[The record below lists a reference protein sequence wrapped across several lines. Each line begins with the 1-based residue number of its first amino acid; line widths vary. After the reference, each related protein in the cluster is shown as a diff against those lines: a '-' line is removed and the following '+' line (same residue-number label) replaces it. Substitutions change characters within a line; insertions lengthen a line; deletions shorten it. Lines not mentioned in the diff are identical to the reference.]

1 MERLV
6 KGDVVVL
13 DFPFSDL
20 KFFKRRPALV
30 LKAPKGQ
37 DIIVAQ
43 ITAGTYDKDVEV
55 ILDKNDFSNGG
66 LKRTSYVRIDKIT
79 TIKETRVKYKIGSLK
94 SEKFAE
100 VLERVVGFLKS

>member
-1 MERLV
+1 MERFV

-20 KFFKRRPALV
+20 KSFKRRPSLV
-30 LKAPKGQ
+30 LKVPKGQ

-55 ILDKNDFSNGG
+55 ALGKNDFENGD
-66 LKRTSYVRIDKIT
+66 LKRISYIRIDKLT

-94 SEKFAE
+94 PEKFSE
-100 VLERVVGFLKS
+100 ILERVVGFLKS